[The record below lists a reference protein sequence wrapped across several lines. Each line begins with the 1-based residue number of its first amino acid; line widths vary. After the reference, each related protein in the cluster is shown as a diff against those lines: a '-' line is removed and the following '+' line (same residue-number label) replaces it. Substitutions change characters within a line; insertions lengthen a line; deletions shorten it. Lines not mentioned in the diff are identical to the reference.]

1 MRTDV
6 RAGCSAPIRTR
17 DMTPIDLPIA
27 ALLLGT
33 GLVAGLCNALAGGGT
48 FFTFPA
54 FLGAGLPPV
63 VANASNAIAVW
74 PGHAFAAFGYRAEL
88 SAFRGRL
95 RGAICAALA
104 GGVCG
109 ALLLV
114 VIENDTF
121 ERLIPLLLLAATLL
135 FAAGDRLNR
144 RLAARSRGAGDA
156 AGALELAC
164 LFAFSLYGGFF
175 GAGLG
180 VILMAGLLMLGVA
193 DLELNNALK
202 NLLGAAI
209 TSVAVVVFAVS
220 GLVSWPHTLLGLA
233 GAAAGGLIGA
243 RVARHLSPRW
253 LRRIVIG
260 VGLSLSVH
268 YFRAVYL

>member
-1 MRTDV
+1 M
-6 RAGCSAPIRTR
+6 
-17 DMTPIDLPIA
+17 PIDFPIA

-48 FFTFPA
+48 FFTFPT

-74 PGHAFAAFGYRAEL
+74 PGHALAAFGDRADL

-95 RGAICAALA
+95 GGAIWAALA

-121 ERLIPLLLLAATLL
+121 ERLIPMLLLAATLL
-135 FAAGDRLNR
+135 FATGDRINR
-144 RLAARSRGAGDA
+144 RLAARSRRGGTGA
-156 AGALELAC
+156 AGAFELAC

-180 VILMAGLLMLGVA
+180 VILMAGLLMLGVGN
-193 DLELNNALK
+193 LELNNALK
-202 NLLGAAI
+202 NLLGAVI
-209 TSVAVVVFAVS
+209 TSVAVVVFA
-220 GLVSWPHTLLGLA
+220 
-233 GAAAGGLIGA
+233 
-243 RVARHLSPRW
+243 
-253 LRRIVIG
+253 
-260 VGLSLSVH
+260 
-268 YFRAVYL
+268 

>member
-1 MRTDV
+1 M
-6 RAGCSAPIRTR
+6 
-17 DMTPIDLPIA
+17 PIDFPIA

-48 FFTFPA
+48 FFTFPT

-74 PGHAFAAFGYRAEL
+74 PGHALAAFGYRAEL

-95 RGAICAALA
+95 RGAIWAALA

-121 ERLIPLLLLAATLL
+121 ERLIPMLLLAATLL
-135 FAAGDRLNR
+135 FATGDRINR
-144 RLAARSRGAGDA
+144 RLAARSRRGGTGA
-156 AGALELAC
+156 AGAFELAC

-180 VILMAGLLMLGVA
+180 VILMAGLLMLGVGN
-193 DLELNNALK
+193 LELNNALK
-202 NLLGAAI
+202 NLLGAVI
-209 TSVAVVVFAVS
+209 TSVAVVVFAAS

-233 GAAAGGLIGA
+233 GAAAGGVIGA
-243 RVARHLSPRW
+243 RVARHLSARW

-260 VGLSLSVH
+260 VGLLLSAH
-268 YFRAVYL
+268 YFRAIYL